1 MVVRTQSDGR
11 VVTGLYIGTRN
22 ARRRF
27 PKRSATIEM
36 HLGHVQI
43 RCQLA
48 PEFWRGRPE
57 IRDQRLC
64 EWLESMLFHGRSC
77 RIPIPLLMFLQ
88 ERNVY
93 RLQPLLL
100 QSRSSNHPGKI
111 APAAMAAKA
120 SEKLPPCDGA
130 VCRMRNFIHCPVNT
144 APPFRSPE
152 SPA

>member
-22 ARRRF
+22 ARRKF
-27 PKRSATIEM
+27 PQRNPIVELQ
-36 HLGHVQI
+36 LGHVQI
-43 RCQLA
+43 CCALA

-57 IRDQRLC
+57 IRDQRLGD
-64 EWLESMLFHGRSC
+64 WLELSLFHGRSC
-77 RIPIPLLMFLQ
+77 RIPIPLLMSLQ
-88 ERNVY
+88 EGNVY

-100 QSRSSNHPGKI
+100 QPRPSNHQGKI
-111 APAAMAAKA
+111 APAAPDQKA
-120 SEKLPPCDGA
+120 SEKLPLCDGA
-130 VCRMRNFIHCPVNT
+130 VCRMRNYIACSVNT